1 MNSLK
6 KIFLLVMLSAASFS
20 FSQSTDAGSATIGE
34 NFCLVLDADSEIQ
47 EHYVANAT
55 GLNWT
60 SAEAAVKMCG
70 FHTNNLVTYTA
81 DYENNQLMIHIHTD
95 RTYESRDIAWWN
107 QYLLSICK

>member
-6 KIFLLVMLSAASFS
+6 KIFLLVALSLASFS
-20 FSQSTDAGSATIGE
+20 FSQSTDAGSATIDA
-34 NFCLVLDADSEIQ
+34 NYCLVLDAASEIQ
-47 EHYVANAT
+47 EHYSADAT

-60 SAEAAVKMCG
+60 SAAHAVKKCG

-81 DYENNQLMIHIHTD
+81 DYENNRILIHIHTD
-95 RTYESRDIAWWN
+95 RTYESRDVIWWN